1 MENIN
6 TSIPELERALETT
19 KLNDELIRPT
29 VDEIVTNLV
38 SKIDDEENTFD
49 SKLAFSTLAK
59 SIIYLTQMYCNN
71 KEHFDS
77 ELQEANKVVTDN
89 IMASLGAFANEE
101 QENQKVIY
109 NSDEVDYENFS
120 IRRLMMIS
128 ASIMEYTLWRLTL
141 NEEIEKEKEKG
152 ANEEIVEE
160 TVTE

>member
-19 KLNDELIRPT
+19 KANDELIRPT

-71 KEHFDS
+71 KEHFDN